1 MKVLITDGNFKH
13 TLAAV
18 RSLGKRGINVTVLS
32 DLRFSISFYS
42 KYCKDCIIVPN
53 PKKDIRFSDCALDI
67 VKNNDYDV
75 LLPISFASVFQIS
88 EIKEKLE
95 QYVKVPIAGARSIG
109 IAGSKD
115 QTIEFAKKIGIPIP
129 KTLYPKNVEEVYDI
143 SKNIEYPV
151 VVKGSEESG
160 YVGYANSPEEL
171 ILRYNKIHK
180 YSPIIQEYI
189 SGEGYGFFALYNHG
203 EPRAIF
209 MHRRLREYPVTGGPS
224 TFAESIYESRL
235 KELGLKILNNLNWHG
250 VAMVE
255 FKKSAKKGDFIL
267 MEINPKFW
275 GSLEL
280 AIASGVDFPYL
291 ACEMAVNDDIKPV
304 FEYKEGVRFRW
315 LFPGDLFHTI
325 TNPRA
330 IPRFFADF
338 FDRGIRYDIELGDI
352 KPNIMQVGMT
362 MAEFLLRIKERRFW
376 RAHGKVKI

>member
-1 MKVLITDGNFKH
+1 MNVLITDGNFKH

-18 RSLGKRGINVTVLS
+18 RSLGKKGVDVTVLS

-42 KYCKDCIIVPN
+42 KYCKDSFTIPN
-53 PKKDIRFSDCALDI
+53 PKKGDKFSDCVLDI
-67 VKNNDYDV
+67 VKHRNYDV
-75 LLPISFASVFQIS
+75 LLPIGFASVSQIS
-88 EIKEKLE
+88 KIKDKLDR
-95 QYVKVPIAGARSIG
+95 YVKVPIADAGSIR
-109 IAGSKD
+109 IAGNKN
-115 QTIEFAKKIGIPIP
+115 QTFHFAEKIGIPTP
-129 KTLYPKNVEEVYDI
+129 KTFYPKDVEEVYDI

-171 ILRYNKIHK
+171 VAGYTKIHK

-189 SGEGYGFFALYNHG
+189 SGDGYGFFALYNHG

-209 MHRRLREYPVTGGPS
+209 MHKRLREYPVTGGPS
-224 TFAESIYESRL
+224 TFAESVYDPRL
-235 KELGLKILNNLNWHG
+235 KELGLKLLDSLNWHG

-255 FKKSAKKGDFIL
+255 FKKDAKKGEFVL

-280 AIASGVDFPYL
+280 AIASGVDFPHL
-291 ACEMAVNDDIKPV
+291 ACMMAINGDIEPV
-304 FEYKEGVRFRW
+304 FEYKKGVRFRW
-315 LFPGDLFHTI
+315 LFPGDMFHAI

-338 FDRGIRYDIELGDI
+338 RGRDVQYDIELSDPT
-352 KPNIMQVGMT
+352 PNIIQLGMT
-362 MAEFLLRIKERRFW
+362 AAEFLLRIKEGRFW
-376 RAHGKVKI
+376 RAHGRAKI